1 LADFNSS
8 IETVLRHEGFF
19 SDDKSDPGGATQYG
33 ISLSYLLSLPPG
45 QADINKDG
53 EVDAKDI
60 RSLDLEKAKEIYK
73 IGWWD
78 RYHYSEI
85 QDTRVATKILDTA
98 VNVGA
103 SQAHKLVQRAL
114 GLPDDGIL
122 GPQSIKAINAFNPD
136 KLIQGISD
144 EVMSFYVSLT
154 FKRIQSMGITEGG
167 KYLRGWLRRA
177 YDPIQ

>member
-1 LADFNSS
+1 MADFNRS

-19 SDDKSDPGGATQYG
+19 SDDKSDPGGATKWG
-33 ISLSYLLSLPPG
+33 ISLSYLQSLPPV

-53 EVDAKDI
+53 AVDTKDI

-85 QDTRVATKILDTA
+85 QDTRVATKVLDLS
-98 VNVGA
+98 VNMGA

-114 GLPDDGIL
+114 GINDDGIL
-122 GPQSIKAINAFNPD
+122 GAQSIKAINDSNPG
-136 KLIQGISD
+136 KLIQAISD
-144 EVMSFYVSLT
+144 EAMSLYVALT
-154 FKRIQSMGITEGG
+154 FKRIQTMGITEGG
-167 KYLRGWLRRA
+167 KYLKGWLRRA